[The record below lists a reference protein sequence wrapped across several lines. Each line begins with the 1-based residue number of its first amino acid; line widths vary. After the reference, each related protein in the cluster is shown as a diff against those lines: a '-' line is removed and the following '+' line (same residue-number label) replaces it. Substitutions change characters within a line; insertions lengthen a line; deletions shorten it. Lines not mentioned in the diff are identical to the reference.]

1 MNLNHGFGG
10 RFQHGHGGGW
20 PFGLFFLLILLV
32 LGGLVVWSLLRPGAR
47 HAPPPPPPPASG
59 PPDPALEQARLRYA
73 RGEIDRDQFVRIARD
88 LGSPVTVE
96 EPG

>member
-20 PFGLFFLLILLV
+20 PFGLFFLLILLI

-47 HAPPPPPPPASG
+47 HAPPAAGGS

-73 RGEIDRDQFVRIARD
+73 RGEIDRDEFVRIARD
-88 LGSPVTVE
+88 LGSPVSVE

>member
-20 PFGLFFLLILLV
+20 PFGLFFLLILLI
-32 LGGLVVWSLLRPGAR
+32 LGGLLVWSLIRPGGR
-47 HAPPPPPPPASG
+47 HAPLRPPAAG
-59 PPDPALEQARLRYA
+59 AGDPALEQARLRYA
-73 RGEIDRDQFVRIARD
+73 RGEIDRDEFVRIARD
-88 LGSPVTVE
+88 LGSPVSVE